1 MAEKKHTPFIL
12 LQILQ
17 DETDENHPLSA
28 SKLIDRIYEAS
39 GILIER
45 RTLYSNIDI
54 LRQAGYEISDQ
65 RDNGKGYYI
74 CSRQFE
80 KGEVLLL
87 CNAVHAS
94 HFINQSQSKDLIDK
108 LLATQSRYGR
118 QEFRDSVY
126 IPNKKKTQSKTLFYN
141 IELISEAIR
150 DSKSIRFAYMHYS
163 RNKKLTPRRD
173 EPYVLEP
180 RYIVYSESRPYL
192 IATNP
197 KHPDFS
203 HWRMDK
209 ISSLEVLNEPVRKLP
224 REKKQEAY
232 EYAGNKLFMFAGEN
246 IWVTF
251 RCQNRIM
258 DQMIDIFGPEVKI
271 MPGDDDC
278 FTMRVQ
284 TSRSGALFLAQQ
296 YLDAVEI
303 TDPEEVKE
311 ELYEYLKKALEIYR

>member
-12 LQILQ
+12 LRILQ

-28 SKLIDRIYEAS
+28 SRLIDRIFETS
-39 GILIER
+39 GIMIER
-45 RTLYSNIDI
+45 RTLYSNIEI

-94 HFINQSQSKDLIDK
+94 HFINQTQSRDLIDK

-126 IPNKKKTQSKTLFYN
+126 IPNKKKTQSRTLFYN

-150 DSKSIRFAYMHYS
+150 DSRSISFTYMHYNK
-163 RNKKLTPRRD
+163 NKKLVARRN

-180 RYIVYSESRPYL
+180 RYIVYSDSRPYL
-192 IATNP
+192 IATNT
-197 KHPDFS
+197 KHPGFS
-203 HWRMDK
+203 HWRLDK
-209 ISSLEVLNEPVRKLP
+209 ISGLTLLDEPARKLP
-224 REKKQEAY
+224 REKKLEAY

-271 MPGDDDC
+271 LPGDDD
-278 FTMRVQ
+278 FFILRVL
-284 TSRSGALFLAQQ
+284 TSRAGALFLAQQ
-296 YLDAVEI
+296 FLDAVEL
-303 TDPEEVKE
+303 TDPAAVKEEVK
-311 ELYEYLKKALEIYR
+311 EYLKKALEIYQ